1 MTGSLSVNQMTLLPG
16 ETGTAVLQ
24 VTAGSLDGTY
34 LATVSAVDGD
44 GLEPD
49 HNGTF
54 EAAATLIIDASAPS
68 APTGLSAALSRK
80 GDQVNL
86 AWDAAGDSGGSGVAS
101 YLIYRDA
108 GAGFVQIGQSSR
120 TDYADGSV
128 SFESTYSYLVT
139 AVDQAGNESG
149 DSGMVAITTGKTK
162 TKGGGGG
169 SDGGGKG
176 RGKGGKAG
184 A

>member
-1 MTGSLSVNQMTLLPG
+1 MVSGPLHVI
-16 ETGTAVLQ
+16 
-24 VTAGSLDGTY
+24 AGQSQPRY
-34 LATVSAVDGD
+34 
-44 GLEPD
+44 
-49 HNGTF
+49 
-54 EAAATLIIDASAPS
+54 
-68 APTGLSAALSRK
+68 
-80 GDQVNL
+80 
-86 AWDAAGDSGGSGVAS
+86 AAGDGGGSGVAS

-120 TDYADGSV
+120 LDFGDGSV
-128 SFESTYSYLVT
+128 AFESTYSYLVT

-149 DSGMVAITTGKTK
+149 DSAMVAITTGKTKTK

-176 RGKGGKAG
+176 RGKGGKGG